1 MLARYGGE
9 EFFVLLPD
17 TAVREGVV
25 VAERMRR
32 KIQKTEFRTE
42 KSSISITASFGVSDS
57 LVQTD
62 GKEQEIVLSE
72 FVANADRALYTS
84 KNSGRNKVTVF
95 ER

>member
-9 EFFVLLPD
+9 EFIVLLPD

>member
-1 MLARYGGE
+1 VLARYGGE
-9 EFFVLLPD
+9 EFIVLLPD

-32 KIQKTEFRTE
+32 KIQKTEFWTE

>member
-1 MLARYGGE
+1 VLARYGGE
-9 EFFVLLPD
+9 EFIVLLPD